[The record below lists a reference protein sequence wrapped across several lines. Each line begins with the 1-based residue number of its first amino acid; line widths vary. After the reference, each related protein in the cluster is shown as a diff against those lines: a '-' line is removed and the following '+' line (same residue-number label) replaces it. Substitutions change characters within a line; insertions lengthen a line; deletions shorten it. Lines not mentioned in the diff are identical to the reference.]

1 MLDLTRRIV
10 EEQKLTALMVTHSM
24 RDALDHGSRT
34 VMLHEGKVVF
44 DIAGERR
51 KAMDVP
57 DLLRL
62 FKQVRG
68 EELSDDSLL
77 LS

>member
-1 MLDLTRRIV
+1 
-10 EEQKLTALMVTHSM
+10 
-24 RDALDHGSRT
+24 